1 MSGHFQFK
9 PGLAMRR
16 NLPNLV
22 MIATCAVLTVKKFPI
37 TKMSTKKA
45 TKADTLQP
53 RSPIISPI
61 VPSSANNGQRPDSQ
75 GAGRC
80 LNRGRSLDASHLD
93 TLENLRTLERQLL
106 SA

>member
-16 NLPNLV
+16 NLPNLW
-22 MIATCAVLTVKKFPI
+22 MIATCAVLTVKKFAI
-37 TKMSTKKA
+37 TKMNTKKA

-53 RSPIISPI
+53 SSPIASTIFI
-61 VPSSANNGQRPDSQ
+61 VRQNGQRPGRQ

-80 LNRGRSLDASHLD
+80 LNHGRSLDASHLD
-93 TLENLRTLERQLL
+93 TSENLRTSERQLL

>member
-9 PGLAMRR
+9 PGLATRR
-16 NLPNLV
+16 NLPNLW

-37 TKMSTKKA
+37 IRMSTRKA

-53 RSPIISPI
+53 SSPIMSPI
-61 VPSSANNGQRPDSQ
+61 FPSSAKYGQRPGSQ

-80 LNRGRSLDASHLD
+80 LNRGRSLDVSDLD
-93 TLENLRTLERQLL
+93 TLENLRSLEHQLL